1 MSINSLNNFPL
12 SQKLLKSSEPLY
24 LFDVGARR
32 GFHPVFNNFKPIVK
46 IGFEPSK
53 IECDLLNLNKNSD
66 EHYYQVALGNNDESV
81 YFYNTKN
88 PGSSGMLEP
97 NESYWSRFAEA
108 DNLK

>member
-53 IECDLLNLNKNSD
+53 IECDIPFNKIMPKS
-66 EHYYQVALGNNDESV
+66 LRKTIRK
-81 YFYNTKN
+81 FI
-88 PGSSGMLEP
+88 
-97 NESYWSRFAEA
+97 
-108 DNLK
+108 